1 MTEEPPIDEIVD
13 AMLQDEDFLRMV
25 LLQGYVGLL
34 NMGLEDLAAEHFH
47 FTS

>member
-1 MTEEPPIDEIVD
+1 MTEEPPIDEIID
-13 AMLQDEDFLRMV
+13 AMLKDEDFLRSV
-25 LLQGYVGLL
+25 LLEGYVGLL